1 MIKYILFDLDGTIL
15 DFNKGEKDAFIRS
28 INKFSDIKINNED
41 ALKFSQINDYYF
53 NQYKNGIMDRPTFH
67 FHRFDEIIKYLNIN
81 SDPIKCNLEYVSLL
95 KYEAQIYDDVIEILS
110 YLSNKYELYVAS
122 NGIKEVQESRMNI
135 AGINK
140 YFKKAYIS
148 EDVGYNKPEKE
159 FFEYIFNDLNDFNK
173 DNYIIIGDRL
183 DSDIL
188 GGINSNI
195 HTIFVNREGNNI
207 NNNAEYEIKSL
218 LEIKNI
224 L

>member
-15 DFNKGEKDAFIRS
+15 DFNKGEKDAFTRS

-53 NQYKNGIMDRPTFH
+53 NQYKNGIMDRQTFH

-148 EDVGYNKPEKE
+148 EDVGYNKQNEG
-159 FFEYIFNDLNDFNK
+159 FFNYIFNDLNDNK
-173 DNYIIIGDRL
+173 KDEYVIIGDRL
-183 DSDIL
+183 DTDIL
-188 GGINSNI
+188 GGINAGI
-195 HTIFVNREGNNI
+195 KTLYINRNNI
-207 NNNAEYEIKSL
+207 NNEIKPDYEIFDFN
-218 LEIKNI
+218 EIKNI

>member
-28 INKFSDIKINNED
+28 INKYSDIKIKDED

-81 SDPIKCNLEYVSLL
+81 IDPIKCNLEYVSLL
-95 KYEAQIYDDVIEILS
+95 KYEAQIYDDVIEILN
-110 YLSNKYELYVAS
+110 YLSSKYELYVAS

-148 EDVGYNKPEKE
+148 EAIGYNKPEKE

-195 HTIFVNREGNNI
+195 HTIFVNREDNDI
-207 NNNAEYEIKSL
+207 NNNAEYEIKTL
-218 LEIKNI
+218 L
-224 L
+224 